1 MLPETFRRWLLTGLP
16 VILLFTLLL
25 ISLYMMNAATQ
36 NSQQFS
42 ELYSL
47 LLIINVLEVLVLGG
61 LIIYNLSRLVRQYR
75 NKATGSR
82 LATRLVVIFV
92 LMSTVPTSVLYYFS
106 LDFIRRGVDT
116 WFDTRIDQALED
128 ALNLSRTALDWR
140 MRDMLRQTHD
150 MADELAERP
159 KDEWVLSLNQ
169 LRHRGNA
176 LEVGIFYLDGQP
188 QAFVSEDAGRLMPQA
203 IDSHILSQLKNGLE
217 YVGLDPSVAEPFGMS
232 ARLVVRMPAMGIEHK
247 PTVLQAIYAVPERLE
262 TLGQSVQHSYA
273 QYEQM
278 QFMRG
283 PMKTSFTFTLSMVL
297 LLSLFTAIW
306 AAFYFAQRLVA
317 PIRVLAIG
325 TRAVSSGDYHRRLPQ
340 SVAGNDEL
348 GFLVKSFNT
357 MTERIASAQ
366 RQADRS
372 RLVVES
378 QKQYLEAVLSHL
390 SSGVITFDQDHVLRT
405 ANAAAG
411 QILGLDL
418 DEHLGRGLDSL
429 EEQGEILQ
437 KLSTI
442 LRPHLF
448 GQAPGWQEQV
458 ELFGQEG
465 RKVLMCRGV
474 ALGGGKEL
482 EGGHVIVFDDI
493 TALLQAQRDAAW
505 GEVARRLAHEIK
517 NPLTPIQLAAERMR
531 HRYLGKLDE
540 EEGALLDRST
550 HTIVQQVEAMK
561 KMVQAFSDY
570 ARSPKLDIRP
580 IKFNALIGEVLE
592 LYRADRNAL
601 IIADLDTAIGEVDL
615 DSGRMRQLLHNLLRN
630 AITACEGQ
638 PETKIQIVSQLNDD
652 GQKQTV
658 ELSVCDSGIGIADN
672 VLEQL
677 FEPYFSTKPKGGGLG
692 LAIVKKIVE
701 EHNGVIWVERP
712 EGGGACFKLRL
723 PLRAENRDNVSTD
736 SDKYSGLLKP

>member
-1 MLPETFRRWLLTGLP
+1 MLPEGFRRKLMTVVP
-16 VILLFTLLL
+16 VVLLFSLLL

-42 ELYSL
+42 ELYAL
-47 LLIINVLEVLVLGG
+47 LLIVNILEVLVLGG
-61 LIIYNLSRLVRQYR
+61 LIVYNLLRLVRQYR

-116 WFDTRIDQALED
+116 WFDTRIDQALDD

-140 MRDMLRQTHD
+140 MRDMLRQTHN
-150 MADELAERP
+150 MADELADRP
-159 KDEWVLSLNQ
+159 QQDWVLSLDQ
-169 LRHRGNA
+169 LRHHSNA
-176 LEVGIFYLDGQP
+176 LEVGVFYLDGQP
-188 QAFVSEDAGRLMPQA
+188 QAFVSEDAGRLMPQG
-203 IDSHILSQLKNGLE
+203 IDSSILSQLKNGIE
-217 YVGLDPSVAEPFGMS
+217 YVGLDPSVEEPFGFS
-232 ARLVVRMPAMGIEHK
+232 ARLVVLMPAMGIEHT
-247 PTVLQAIYAVPERLE
+247 PTVLQAIYAVPERIE
-262 TLGQSVQHSYA
+262 TLGESVQHSYA

-325 TRAVSSGDYHRRLPQ
+325 TRAVASGDYHRRLPQ

-372 RLVVES
+372 RLVVEN

-390 SSGVITFDQDHVLRT
+390 SSGVITFDQDQVLRT
-405 ANAAAG
+405 ANASAD
-411 QILGLDL
+411 QILGLEL
-418 DEHLGRGLDSL
+418 STSLGQNLVAL
-429 EEQGEILQ
+429 EEQNEILH
-437 KLSTI
+437 KLVQA
-442 LRPHLF
+442 LRPHL
-448 GQAPGWQEQV
+448 QEAEPGWQEQV

-474 ALGGGKEL
+474 ALAGGQNL
-482 EGGHVIVFDDI
+482 DGGHVIVFDDI

-570 ARSPKLDIRP
+570 ARSPKLDIRAT
-580 IKFNALIGEVLE
+580 KLNNLITEILD
-592 LYRADRNAL
+592 LYRADQRAH
-601 IIADLDTAIGEVDL
+601 IIADLDTSIQEVDI
-615 DSGRMRQLLHNLLRN
+615 DCGRMRQLLHNLIRN
-630 AITACEGQ
+630 ALAACEDQ
-638 PETKIQIVSQLNDD
+638 DAAKVQIVSQLNDD
-652 GQKQTV
+652 GERQTV
-658 ELSVCDSGIGIADN
+658 EISVCDNGIGIADD

-677 FEPYFSTKPKGGGLG
+677 FEPYFTTKPKGGGLG
-692 LAIVKKIVE
+692 LAIVKKIIE

-712 EGGGACFKLRL
+712 ESGGACFKLRL
-723 PLRAENRDNVSTD
+723 PLRAENSDNKH
-736 SDKYSGLLKP
+736 DKNDKNRGLLKP